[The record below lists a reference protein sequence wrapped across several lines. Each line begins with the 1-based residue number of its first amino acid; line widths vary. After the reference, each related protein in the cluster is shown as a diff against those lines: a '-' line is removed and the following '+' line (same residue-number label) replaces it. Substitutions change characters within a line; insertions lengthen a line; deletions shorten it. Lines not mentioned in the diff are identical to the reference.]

1 MRAVEKNDRVLI
13 DALYL
18 YNFESVRGLGFLTG
32 KRVLFFLSRLVSVR
46 FESFESAPFFFFFFF
61 LTKLN
66 LHRLFVRL

>member
-1 MRAVEKNDRVLI
+1 MIVELI

-46 FESFESAPFFFFFFF
+46 FESFESAPFIREIIKSVI
-61 LTKLN
+61 LII
-66 LHRLFVRL
+66 

>member
-1 MRAVEKNDRVLI
+1 MIVELI

-46 FESFESAPFFFFFFF
+46 FESFESAPFIREIIESVI
-61 LTKLN
+61 LII
-66 LHRLFVRL
+66 